1 VPHPAI
7 RLERSGDVATLVID
21 RAEKRNSLTTE
32 MWDAIPEACA
42 EADADRSV
50 KLLVVRGAAEAFCS
64 GADVSEYRA
73 RLGEPGWEER
83 SQTSVSA
90 AFAALRG
97 MAKPTVAAIRGPC
110 IGGGVGIALACDLR
124 LADPSARLAVPP
136 ARLGI
141 VYPFVETKNLVD
153 LVGPSRAKRLLFTA
167 ETVDALEAL
176 AMGLL
181 DEVVA
186 ADAFEDRLVELT
198 ARICSVSQQ
207 TVRAAKRVIA
217 LVLAGQTEES
227 PETRAL
233 AAAALAGE
241 DHAEGVRAFADKR
254 EPVFDFR

>member
-42 EADADRSV
+42 EADADRAV
-50 KLLVVRGAAEAFCS
+50 KVMVVCGSSGVFCS
-64 GADVSEYRA
+64 GADVAEYQA
-73 RLGEPGWEER
+73 RLGRPGWEEESHR
-83 SQTSVSA
+83 AATS
-90 AFAALRG
+90 AFDAIRG
-97 MAKPTVAAIRGPC
+97 MAKPTVAAVRGAC
-110 IGGGVGIALACDLR
+110 MGGGVGIALACDLR
-124 LADPSARLAVPP
+124 LADPSARFAVPP

-141 VYPFVETKNLVD
+141 VYPFSETKNLVD
-153 LVGPSRAKRLLFTA
+153 LVGPARAKRLLFTA
-167 ETVDALEAL
+167 EPFDALEAL
-176 AMGLL
+176 AMGLV

-186 ADAFEDRLVELT
+186 AEELDGRVAELA

-227 PETRAL
+227 AETRAL
-233 AAAALAGE
+233 AAAALAGP
-241 DHAEGVRAFADKR
+241 DHAEGVQAFVEKR
-254 EPVFDFR
+254 EPAFDFR